1 MSGHVWA
8 VCQRPRATRFEQ
20 EAAEAGI
27 APVTLAVAWT
37 LVHDFVGST
46 IIGATR
52 VEQLD
57 DALAASEVTLAPEV
71 LEACDKVNQ
80 EILYPMG

>member
-1 MSGHVWA
+1 M
-8 VCQRPRATRFEQ
+8 TRRFVNAKTLESTRRLARI
-20 EAAEAGI
+20 AAEAGI

-37 LVHDFVGST
+37 LAHDFVGST

-52 VEQLD
+52 VDQLED
-57 DALAASEVTLAPEV
+57 SLRASDVKLSPEV
-71 LEACDKVNQ
+71 LAACDAVAK